1 MSQDEI
7 SSFRRSVEIL
17 NGLGLHLRPAEK
29 FVRLASRFRSDIR
42 VTRQGTDASGEVVD
56 GKSIL
61 SLAMLAAERGTQL
74 EVEARGPDA
83 EEALTALVALISARF
98 YEDDDGQ
105 SVEHSL

>member
-1 MSQDEI
+1 MSQDEKP
-7 SSFRRSVEIL
+7 SFRRQVEIL

-29 FVRLASRFRSDIR
+29 FVRLAMRFTSEIR
-42 VTRQGTDASGEVVD
+42 VSRCGSEANGEVID

-61 SLAMLAAERGTQL
+61 SLAMLAAERGTLL

-83 EEALTALVALISARF
+83 EDAINALTALIAARF